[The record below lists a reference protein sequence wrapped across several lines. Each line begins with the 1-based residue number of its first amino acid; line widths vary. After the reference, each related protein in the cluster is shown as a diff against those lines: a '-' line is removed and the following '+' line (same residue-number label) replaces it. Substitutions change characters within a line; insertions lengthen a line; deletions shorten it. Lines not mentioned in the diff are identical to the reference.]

1 MAKGDGGSKKKSQ
14 SKASK
19 KSKKD
24 RRGDGPVVGVDVG
37 GTKVLARLIDPE
49 TGEADGWAKAS
60 TPKTGLDDLFNTV
73 EEVID
78 ELLDG
83 RSSMKDVSAVGIGVP
98 GPVDG
103 DGLVFKCPNIN
114 GWDQPIQLAEVMG
127 DRLGVDVVV
136 SNDVNCGAVA
146 EHRVGAGKG
155 ADSLLAV
162 FVGTGVGGGLVLDG
176 KLVVGARGMVGE
188 IGHMTVEPG
197 GRPCG
202 CGGTGHL
209 ECYAGRAGI
218 DREVRRRT
226 EAGASP
232 FLLDL
237 VGSSPIKS
245 RHIQAGVEAE
255 DPLTV
260 ELVDEA
266 VHALAQAIGNAA
278 SLLDIP
284 VVVLGG
290 GIVDRLG
297 QKFLDDIT
305 GSPRFGGFG
314 PDITRLVL
322 AERLDDAGAIGA
334 ALLAG
339 ED

>member
-1 MAKGDGGSKKKSQ
+1 MAKSDGGSKKKSR
-14 SKASK
+14 SKGSK
-19 KSKKD
+19 KSKKG
-24 RRGDGPVVGVDVG
+24 RKGGPVVGVDVG
-37 GTKVLARLIDPE
+37 GTKVLARLVDPE
-49 TGEADGWAKAS
+49 TGDADGWAKAS
-60 TPKTGLDDLFNTV
+60 TPKTGLDDVFDTV
-73 EEVID
+73 EDVIQ

-83 RSSMKDVSAVGIGVP
+83 RSSLDDVAAVGIGVP
-98 GPVDG
+98 GPVDE
-103 DGLVFKCPNIN
+103 DGLVTHCPNIN
-114 GWDQPIQLAEVMG
+114 GWDHPIQLSELMG

-162 FVGTGVGGGLVLDG
+162 FVGTGVGGGVVLGG

-188 IGHMTVEPG
+188 IGHMTVDPG

-202 CGGTGHL
+202 CGGSGHL

-226 EAGASP
+226 EEGASS

-237 VGSSPIKS
+237 VGSGPIKS
-245 RHIQAGVEAE
+245 RHIQAGVEAD

-278 SLLDIP
+278 TLLDIP

-297 QKFLDDIT
+297 QSFLDDIT
-305 GSPRFGGFG
+305 ASPRFGGFG
-314 PDITRLVL
+314 PEVTRLVL

-334 ALLAG
+334 ALLAA
-339 ED
+339 DN